1 MKRTREIPSCVENK
15 SCRLGICDTGEAAVV
30 VADIP
35 TGRTPTFTFQ
45 ILTKK
50 NPEFAPFL
58 HTEEVEGP
66 TKGSRH
72 ALVITTQGIE
82 KFLQSLRKTKA
93 QGKNHEP
100 KERAK
105 LWIEEHLLPEMEAME
120 ARVGRP
126 KGMSVGKPSSKSKG
140 SISIKLGK
148 TSFSGDI
155 LDPNEDT
162 VSVTSGK
169 LSRTWTASQLI
180 EVMEHHRF

>member
-1 MKRTREIPSCVENK
+1 MKRTREILNCEDK
-15 SCRLGICDTGEAAVV
+15 SSRLGICDTGEAAVV

-35 TGRTPTFTFQ
+35 TGRTSTFTFQ

-72 ALVITTQGIE
+72 ALVITTQGVRR
-82 KFLQSLRKTKA
+82 FLESLRNTKA

-105 LWIEEHLLPEMEAME
+105 QWIEQELLPEMEAME
-120 ARVGRP
+120 ATVGRP
-126 KGMSVGKPSSKSKG
+126 KGMLVGKPSSKLKG
-140 SISIKLGK
+140 SIAIKIGSI
-148 TSFSGDI
+148 SFSGDF
-155 LDPNEDT
+155 LDPDT
-162 VSVTSGK
+162 DTISVTRGK
-169 LSRTWTASQLI
+169 LLRTWTASQLI